1 MADADRV
8 THLAALLREAG
19 SAHHQAYRHA
29 GGEDPEWP
37 IWYAGWLYE
46 RIGGLFSTPV
56 TRSELTY
63 LLVAAERARGA
74 TDPGGDWPTF
84 YARFILEQRS

>member
-1 MADADRV
+1 MAGPDRV
-8 THLAALLREAG
+8 TRLASLLRDAG
-19 SAHHQAYRHA
+19 AAHHQAYRHA
-29 GGEDPEWP
+29 DGEDPDWP

-63 LLVAAERARGA
+63 LLVAAERARSA
-74 TDPGGDWPTF
+74 ADPTGDWPTF
-84 YARFILEQRS
+84 YARFILEQRP